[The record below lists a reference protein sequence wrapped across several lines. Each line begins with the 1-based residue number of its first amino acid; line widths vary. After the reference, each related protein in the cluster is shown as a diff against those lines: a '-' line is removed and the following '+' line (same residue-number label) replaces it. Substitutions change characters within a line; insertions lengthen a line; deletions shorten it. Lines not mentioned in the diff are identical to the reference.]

1 MSKKHTETIDSKL
14 KSAWQI
20 ISRMY
25 NAEATKY
32 GGSIAIGHFLLNIDS
47 DEGAYASD
55 IAPKLGMES
64 TSLSRIIKA
73 LEEEKMIVR
82 KADKEDKRKVK
93 ILLTQKGKENK
104 ELAKKIVRNFNS
116 EIENKVGKN
125 RIEDLLKTINDIMNK
140 QSMNI
145 IKRVLK
151 VRCILCL
158 AVEQMRSIK

>member
-25 NAEATKY
+25 NAEAAKY

-73 LEEEKMIVR
+73 LEDEKLIVR
-82 KADKEDKRKVK
+82 KADKTDKRKVK

-116 EIENKVGKN
+116 EIENKIGKN
-125 RIEDLLKTINDIMNK
+125 KIEDFLKTINDIISLAEERNK
-140 QSMNI
+140 L
-145 IKRVLK
+145 IKL
-151 VRCILCL
+151 
-158 AVEQMRSIK
+158 